1 MDVDKHQPSFFAILR
16 EKKILKI
23 SGHEEMLLK

>member
-16 EKKILKI
+16 VKILKI